1 MKRASKIRS
10 KLSRHMKREQD
21 NCTDSENINNTHI
34 ISESETACEDGFDI
48 LVIDILHQMKNKDQR
63 SSRRGLQ
70 YKKSLRSVLDEARRD
85 LSKMSRINIDIV
97 DQEQGEYVDYD
108 NIVVKIH
115 ENSSDYVEMK

>member
-48 LVIDILHQMKNKDQR
+48 LVIDILHQMKDQR

-97 DQEQGEYVDYD
+97 DQEQEEYVDYD

>member
-21 NCTDSENINNTHI
+21 NCTDSENINNTHF

-48 LVIDILHQMKNKDQR
+48 LVIEILHQMKDQR
-63 SSRRGLQ
+63 ISRRGLQ

-97 DQEQGEYVDYD
+97 DQQQEEYVDYD
-108 NIVVKIH
+108 NIVVKID